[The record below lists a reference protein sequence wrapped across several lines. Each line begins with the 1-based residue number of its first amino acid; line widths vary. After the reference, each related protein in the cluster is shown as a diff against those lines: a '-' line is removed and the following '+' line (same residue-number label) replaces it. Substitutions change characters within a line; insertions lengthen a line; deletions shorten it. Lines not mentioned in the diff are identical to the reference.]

1 MRIFAIVFLYLL
13 LLTHK
18 SEAHKFYTSVTQ
30 MEFNENEKSFQITMN
45 VFIDDL
51 EIALTQA
58 NHQQVKWSNDQ
69 PELNKKLL
77 QYLTN
82 HFIVSINQ
90 QTIKQINLI
99 GTQEQK
105 DLLTIYFEI
114 PFNKKVAEFAIE
126 NTFFL
131 DLFPTQTNMVNLTYF
146 NKKHSFLFQKN
157 QTKQFFTIN

>member
-1 MRIFAIVFLYLL
+1 MRIFAIISLCFFLIPNV
-13 LLTHK
+13 TK
-18 SEAHKFYTSVTQ
+18 AHKFYTSVTQ
-30 MEFNENEKSFQITMN
+30 MEYNENEKSFQITMN

-51 EIALTQA
+51 ETALTLA
-58 NHQQVKWSNDQ
+58 NHQQLKWSNDQ
-69 PELNKKLL
+69 PVLNQKLL

-82 HFIVSINQ
+82 HFVVSINQ
-90 QTIKQINLI
+90 QKIKQLKLI

-114 PFNKKVAEFAIE
+114 PFNKKATEFAIE

-131 DLFPTQTNMVNLTYF
+131 DLFPTQTNMVNLAYL

-157 QTKQFFTIN
+157 QTKQFFNLN

>member
-13 LLTHK
+13 LIPNVSK
-18 SEAHKFYTSVTQ
+18 AHKFYTSVTQ
-30 MEFNENEKSFQITMN
+30 MEYNDNEKCFQITMN
-45 VFIDDL
+45 VFLDDL

-69 PELNKKLL
+69 PLLNQKLL

-82 HFIVSINQ
+82 HFVVSINQ
-90 QTIKQINLI
+90 QKINQLKLI

-114 PFNKKVAEFAIE
+114 PLNKKATEFAIE

-131 DLFPTQTNMVNLTYF
+131 DLFPAQTNMVNLAYL

-157 QTKQFFTIN
+157 QTKQFFTLN